1 MKPIDLVLALASIVL
16 LGILL
21 NSCKNPGEGVTIN
34 INTNVLKAPT
44 AVRFVNAV
52 KNAPHQP
59 GTFPITIGGKDAAS
73 VVTASNKTIF
83 TATDGRI
90 FLALKKGV
98 IPSESNPIIF
108 TVAAEVPGFAPATHT
123 FRITKDKPML
133 VEIPMVEYANPVKG
147 TSAKVQD
154 NPLVAGTTAIAITI
168 ETPLTPGM
176 TEQATISIAPGTQFL
191 DAAGNVINAARLE
204 TRVVNY
210 GSGAP
215 ESLAAFPG
223 GFNAI
228 TVLGENGQPIP
239 GGVAFVTAG
248 FIAIDMYAGGT
259 EVKSFSKPLTVK
271 MGISKTLLN
280 PETGATVKVGDVWPV
295 WSLDD
300 KTGQWAYEAKSTV
313 VVDADGDLIASF
325 SPTHLSFWN
334 FDHVLNFC
342 QKELTVTFNAPN
354 YLNNLYT
361 LEMRNDRGYKY
372 ERNVIVAD
380 KLSDTFEAPVGI
392 TQFIVRDAN
401 RNIVAETPV
410 FDACTA
416 GSITINMPGTAAI
429 DIVNVSMKLRGVC
442 PNKPVDANVTAW
454 IYVYELSKGLGYANL
469 VYMTNGTVNL
479 TVKNNTKYGVQA
491 WYGDKWKTTEI
502 LFTKTNFTFPGTI
515 KGTAVFVE
523 STKTLNVDAEFP
535 LPDCN

>member
-1 MKPIDLVLALASIVL
+1 MKRIDIVLALASIVL

-59 GTFPITIGGKDAAS
+59 GSFPITIGGKDAAL
-73 VVTASNKTIF
+73 VVTASNKTTF

-108 TVAAEVPGFAPATHT
+108 TIAAEVPGFTPATHT

-147 TSAKVQD
+147 TSARVQD
-154 NPLVAGTTAIAITI
+154 DPLVGGTTATAITI
-168 ETPLTPGM
+168 ETPLTLGM
-176 TEQATISIAPGTQFL
+176 TEQATISIAPGTKFL

-210 GSGAP
+210 GSDAP

-223 GFNAI
+223 GFNAT
-228 TVLGENGQPIP
+228 TVLGENGQAIP
-239 GGVAFVTAG
+239 GGAAFITAG

-280 PETGATVKVGDVWPV
+280 PETGAKVKVGDVWPV

-313 VVDADGDLIASF
+313 VANADGDFIASF

-334 FDHVLNFC
+334 FNHVLNFC
-342 QKELTVTFNAPN
+342 QNELTITFNAPN
-354 YLNNLYT
+354 YLDGVYSV
-361 LEMRNDRGYKY
+361 EMRNDRGYKY
-372 ERNVIVAD
+372 ETSLIITD
-380 KLSDTFEAPVGI
+380 KLSNTFRAPVGNAK
-392 TQFIVRDAN
+392 FIVRDAN
-401 RNIVAETPV
+401 RNIVAETDL
-410 FDACTA
+410 FDACNA
-416 GSITINMPGTAAI
+416 NSIAVSMPNAVAI
-429 DIVNVSMKLRGVC
+429 DIVNVMMKLKGVC
-442 PNKPVDANVTAW
+442 PNKPLDANVTAW
-454 IYVYELSKGLGYANL
+454 VYVYELSKGPTFANL
-469 VYMTNGTVNL
+469 VYMINGTVNL
-479 TVKNNTKYGVQA
+479 TVKNNTKYRVQA
-491 WYGDKWKTTEI
+491 WYGDKWNTTDI
-502 LFTKTNFTFPGTI
+502 LFTKTNFAFPGTI
-515 KGTAVFVE
+515 KGSAVFVE
-523 STKTLNVDAEFP
+523 LSNTLVVDAEFP

>member
-1 MKPIDLVLALASIVL
+1 MKRIDIVLALASIVL

-73 VVTASNKTIF
+73 VVTASNKTKFI
-83 TATDGRI
+83 ATDGRI

-108 TVAAEVPGFAPATHT
+108 TIAAEVPGFTPATHT

-154 NPLVAGTTAIAITI
+154 DPLVGGTTATAITI
-168 ETPLTPGM
+168 ETPLTLGM
-176 TEQATISIAPGTQFL
+176 TEQATISIAPGTKFL

-210 GSGAP
+210 GSDAP

-223 GFNAI
+223 GFNAT
-228 TVLGENGQPIP
+228 TVLGENGQAIP

-280 PETGATVKVGDVWPV
+280 PETGAKVKVGDVWPV

-313 VVDADGDLIASF
+313 VADADGDFIASF

-334 FDHVLNFC
+334 FDHVLSFC
-342 QKELTVTFNAPN
+342 RKELTVTFNAPN
-354 YLNNLYT
+354 YLDDLYT
-361 LEMRNDRGYKY
+361 VEMRNDRGYKY
-372 ERNVIVAD
+372 ERNLFIAD
-380 KLSDTFEAPVGI
+380 KLSDTFEAPIGN
-392 TQFIVRDAN
+392 TQFIVRDAK

-416 GSITINMPGTAAI
+416 GSFTINMPSTAAI
-429 DIVNVSMKLRGVC
+429 DIVNVALKLKGVC
-442 PNKPVDANVTAW
+442 PNEPIDANVTAW
-454 IYVYELSKGLGYANL
+454 VYVYELTKGLGNANL

-502 LFTKTNFTFPGTI
+502 LFTKTNFAFPGTI